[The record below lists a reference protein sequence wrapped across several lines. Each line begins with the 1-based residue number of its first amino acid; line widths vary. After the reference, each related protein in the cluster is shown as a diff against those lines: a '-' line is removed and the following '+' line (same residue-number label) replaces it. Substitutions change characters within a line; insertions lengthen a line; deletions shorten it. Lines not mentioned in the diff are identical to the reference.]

1 MHILIL
7 VHLYIHVYVH
17 KHTRT
22 HTHTHTHTRARIAH
36 THTQQHLAA
45 AEGQDKAVQYLIAKG
60 ADVNF
65 KDRWDATAL
74 QDAVQS
80 GHLQVAEQILSR
92 GGVMT
97 TTLGNILTH
106 IHT

>member
-1 MHILIL
+1 
-7 VHLYIHVYVH
+7 
-17 KHTRT
+17 
-22 HTHTHTHTRARIAH
+22 
-36 THTQQHLAA
+36 
-45 AEGQDKAVQYLIAKG
+45 VQYLIAKG

-97 TTLGNILTH
+97 TTLGNISTH